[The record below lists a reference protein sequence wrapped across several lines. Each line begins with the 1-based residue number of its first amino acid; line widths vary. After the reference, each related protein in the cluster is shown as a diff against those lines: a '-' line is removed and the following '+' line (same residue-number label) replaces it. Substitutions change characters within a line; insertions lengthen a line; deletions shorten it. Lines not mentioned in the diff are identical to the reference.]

1 MSENRSLKIYSYIS
15 IALFMA
21 VLILPTAI
29 WGIGKLL
36 PGNPIDVLNYDLG
49 ENRNF
54 AKFPTEFTPTIGT
67 ELETF
72 YNDHLPFRS
81 VIISAN
87 RKVTATTEKPYDN
100 IISPFLV
107 KMFYSQPS
115 SSESASDTDKT
126 NKTDETASN
135 VPMEYLPPK
144 VHNNLTIEGR
154 DGWLFLGTEENL
166 NDYLGNNILTDEE
179 LETYLS
185 KMVKLDELCKA
196 QGKELYF
203 FIPPNKTQVYPEKM
217 PSYTIIDKYTR
228 VQHLVDYVQANSD
241 IKIAY
246 PLQELLAA
254 KEDMQIY
261 LKTDT
266 HWNEA
271 GAYIGTQAL
280 YSLMGMPTTDI
291 QDVDHYEKE
300 FTEGDL
306 IRMGNLNP
314 EDFPPDTNF
323 EVNYKMDV
331 SVTELDGTDITQ
343 WLYKTSSTSENDC
356 NFLIAG
362 DSYRLFMTKY
372 LNRDFSSFNQIHTD
386 SVGEPEVESLLEN
399 ADIIVIESVERFNY
413 TLLNTMDHFIRYLED

>member
-1 MSENRSLKIYSYIS
+1 MTENRNLKIYSTIS
-15 IALFMA
+15 IALFMTI
-21 VLILPTAI
+21 LILPTFI

-36 PGNPIDVLNYDLG
+36 PGKPIEVLNYDLD
-49 ENRNF
+49 ENRNL
-54 AKFPTEFTPTIGT
+54 ASFPTQFHPTYGT
-67 ELETF
+67 DLEAF

-87 RKVTATTEKPYDN
+87 RRLTAATEKPYDE

-107 KMFYSQPS
+107 KTFYSKPS
-115 SSESASDTDKT
+115 DDGELA
-126 NKTDETASN
+126 
-135 VPMEYLPPK
+135 VEYMPPK
-144 VHNNLTIEGR
+144 LHNNLTIEGR
-154 DGWLFLGTEENL
+154 DGWLFFGTEENL
-166 NDYLGNNILTDEE
+166 NDYLGNNILSDEE
-179 LETYLS
+179 LELYLS
-185 KMVKLDELCKA
+185 KMVKLNELCKA

-217 PSYTIIDKYTR
+217 PSYTIVDGYTR
-228 VQHLVDYVQANSD
+228 VQRLVDYVLENSD
-241 IKIAY
+241 VKIVY
-246 PLQELLAA
+246 PIQELTDA
-254 KEDMQIY
+254 KEDMQVY

-291 QDVDHYEKE
+291 QDVNHYEKE
-300 FTEGDL
+300 FTTGDL

-323 EVNYKMDV
+323 EVDYKMDV
-331 SVTELDGTDITQ
+331 TVTPLDDTDITQ

-372 LNRDFSSFNQIHTD
+372 LCRDFSLFNQIHTD
-386 SVGEPEVESLLEN
+386 SIGEPEVDGLLEN
-399 ADIIVIESVERFNY
+399 ADIIVIESVERFNH
-413 TLLNTMDHFIRYLED
+413 TLLNTMDHFIYYMEQ

>member
-15 IALFMA
+15 IALFLA
-21 VLILPTAI
+21 ILILPTTI

-49 ENRNF
+49 ENRNM
-54 AKFPTEFTPTIGT
+54 ATFPTQFTSSYGLD
-67 ELETF
+67 LEAF

-87 RKVTATTEKPYDN
+87 RKVTATTEKPYDE

-107 KMFYSQPS
+107 KMFYSKPS
-115 SSESASDTDKT
+115 SSESASNTD
-126 NKTDETASN
+126 NTDST
-135 VPMEYLPPK
+135 VPIEYMPPK

-166 NDYLGNNILTDEE
+166 NDYLGNNALSDEE
-179 LETYLS
+179 LEIYLS
-185 KMVKLDELCKA
+185 KMIKLNELCEE
-196 QGKELYF
+196 QGKQLYF

-228 VQHLVDYVQANSD
+228 VQRLVDYVQANSD
-241 IKIAY
+241 IKICY
-246 PLQELLAA
+246 PIKELTDA
-254 KEDMQIY
+254 KELMQVY

-271 GAYIGTQAL
+271 GAYIGAQAL

-291 QDVDHYEKE
+291 QSINYSEKD

-323 EVNYKMDV
+323 EVDYKMDV
-331 SVTELDGTDITQ
+331 TVTPLDDTDITQ
-343 WLYKTSSTSENDC
+343 WLYKTSSTSDNEC

-372 LNRDFSSFNQIHTD
+372 LCRDFTQFNQIHTD
-386 SVGEPEVESLLEN
+386 SVGEPLVDELLEN
-399 ADIIVIESVERFNY
+399 ADIIVIESVERFNF
-413 TLLNTMDHFIRYLED
+413 TLLNTLDHFIQYLEN

>member
-1 MSENRSLKIYSYIS
+1 MTENRNLKIYSIIS
-15 IALFMA
+15 IALFMTI
-21 VLILPTAI
+21 LILPTFI

-36 PGNPIDVLNYDLG
+36 PGKPIEVLNYDLD
-49 ENRNF
+49 ENRNL
-54 AKFPTEFTPTIGT
+54 ASFPTQFHPTYGT
-67 ELETF
+67 DLEAF

-87 RKVTATTEKPYDN
+87 RRLTAATEKPYDE

-107 KMFYSQPS
+107 KTFYSKPS
-115 SSESASDTDKT
+115 DDGELA
-126 NKTDETASN
+126 
-135 VPMEYLPPK
+135 VEYMPPK
-144 VHNNLTIEGR
+144 LHNNLTIEGR
-154 DGWLFLGTEENL
+154 DGWLFFGTEENL
-166 NDYLGNNILTDEE
+166 NDYLGNNILSDEE
-179 LETYLS
+179 LELYLS
-185 KMVKLDELCKA
+185 KMVKLNELCKA

-217 PSYTIIDKYTR
+217 PSYTIVDSYTR
-228 VQHLVDYVQANSD
+228 VQRLVDYVQENSD
-241 IKIAY
+241 VKIVY
-246 PLQELLAA
+246 PIQELTDA
-254 KEDMQIY
+254 KEDMQVY

-291 QDVDHYEKE
+291 QDVNHYEKE
-300 FTEGDL
+300 FTTGDL

-323 EVNYKMDV
+323 EVDYKMDV
-331 SVTELDGTDITQ
+331 TVTPLDNTDITQ

-372 LNRDFSSFNQIHTD
+372 LCRDFSLFNQIHTD
-386 SVGEPEVESLLEN
+386 SVGEPEVDGLLEN
-399 ADIIVIESVERFNY
+399 ADIIVIESVERFNH
-413 TLLNTMDHFIRYLED
+413 TLLNTLDHFIYYMEQ

>member
-1 MSENRSLKIYSYIS
+1 MTENRNLKFYSIIS
-15 IALFMA
+15 IALFMTI
-21 VLILPTAI
+21 LILPTFI

-36 PGNPIDVLNYDLG
+36 PGKPIEVLNYDLD
-49 ENRNF
+49 ENRNL
-54 AKFPTEFTPTIGT
+54 ASFPTQFHPTYGT
-67 ELETF
+67 DLEAF

-87 RKVTATTEKPYDN
+87 RRLTAATEKPYDE

-107 KMFYSQPS
+107 KTFYSKPLGDG
-115 SSESASDTDKT
+115 ELA
-126 NKTDETASN
+126 
-135 VPMEYLPPK
+135 VEYMPPK
-144 VHNNLTIEGR
+144 LHNNLTIEGR
-154 DGWLFLGTEENL
+154 DGWLFFGTEENL
-166 NDYLGNNILTDEE
+166 NDYLGNNILSDEE
-179 LETYLS
+179 LELYLS
-185 KMVKLDELCKA
+185 KMVKLNELCKA

-217 PSYTIIDKYTR
+217 PSYTIVDSYTR
-228 VQHLVDYVQANSD
+228 VQRLVDYVQENSD
-241 IKIAY
+241 VKIVY
-246 PLQELLAA
+246 PIQELTDA
-254 KEDMQIY
+254 KEDMQVY

-291 QDVDHYEKE
+291 QDVNHYEKE
-300 FTEGDL
+300 FTTGDL

-323 EVNYKMDV
+323 EVDYKMDV
-331 SVTELDGTDITQ
+331 TVTPLDNTDITQ

-372 LNRDFSSFNQIHTD
+372 LCRDFSLFNQIHTD
-386 SVGEPEVESLLEN
+386 SVEEPEVDELLEN
-399 ADIIVIESVERFNY
+399 ADIIVIESVERFNH
-413 TLLNTMDHFIRYLED
+413 TLLNTLDHFIYYMEQ

>member
-1 MSENRSLKIYSYIS
+1 MTI
-15 IALFMA
+15 
-21 VLILPTAI
+21 LILPTFI
-29 WGIGKLL
+29 WGIGKIL
-36 PGNPIDVLNYDLG
+36 PGKPIEVLNYDLD
-49 ENRNF
+49 ENRNL
-54 AKFPTEFTPTIGT
+54 ASFPTQFHPTYGT
-67 ELETF
+67 DLEAF

-87 RKVTATTEKPYDN
+87 RRLTAATEKPYDE

-107 KMFYSQPS
+107 KTFYSKPS
-115 SSESASDTDKT
+115 DDGELA
-126 NKTDETASN
+126 
-135 VPMEYLPPK
+135 VEYMPPK
-144 VHNNLTIEGR
+144 LHNNLTIEGR
-154 DGWLFLGTEENL
+154 DGWLFFGTEENL
-166 NDYLGNNILTDEE
+166 NDYLGNNILSDEE
-179 LETYLS
+179 LELYLS
-185 KMVKLDELCKA
+185 KMVKLNELCKA

-217 PSYTIIDKYTR
+217 PSYTIVDSYTR
-228 VQHLVDYVQANSD
+228 VQRLVDYVQENSD
-241 IKIAY
+241 VKIVY
-246 PLQELLAA
+246 PIQELTDA
-254 KEDMQIY
+254 KEDMQVY

-291 QDVDHYEKE
+291 QDVNHYEKE
-300 FTEGDL
+300 FTTGDL

-323 EVNYKMDV
+323 EVDYKMDV
-331 SVTELDGTDITQ
+331 TVTPLDNTDITQ

-372 LNRDFSSFNQIHTD
+372 LCRDFSLFNQIHTD
-386 SVGEPEVESLLEN
+386 SVGEPEVDGLLEN
-399 ADIIVIESVERFNY
+399 ADIIVIESVERFNH
-413 TLLNTMDHFIRYLED
+413 TLLNTLDHFIYYMEP

>member
-1 MSENRSLKIYSYIS
+1 MTENRNLKIYSTIS
-15 IALFMA
+15 IALFMTI
-21 VLILPTAI
+21 LILPTFI

-36 PGNPIDVLNYDLG
+36 PGKPIEVLNYDLD
-49 ENRNF
+49 ENRNL
-54 AKFPTEFTPTIGT
+54 ASFPTQFHPTYGT
-67 ELETF
+67 DLEAF

-87 RKVTATTEKPYDN
+87 RRLTAATEKPYDE

-107 KMFYSQPS
+107 KTFYSKPS
-115 SSESASDTDKT
+115 DDGELA
-126 NKTDETASN
+126 
-135 VPMEYLPPK
+135 VEYMPPK
-144 VHNNLTIEGR
+144 LHNNLTIEGR
-154 DGWLFLGTEENL
+154 DGWLFFGTEENL
-166 NDYLGNNILTDEE
+166 NDYLGNNILSDEE
-179 LETYLS
+179 LELYLS
-185 KMVKLDELCKA
+185 KMVKLNELCKA

-217 PSYTIIDKYTR
+217 PSYTIVDSYTR
-228 VQHLVDYVQANSD
+228 VQRLVDYVQENSD
-241 IKIAY
+241 VKIVY
-246 PLQELLAA
+246 PIQELTDA
-254 KEDMQIY
+254 KEDMQVY

-291 QDVDHYEKE
+291 QDVNHYEKE
-300 FTEGDL
+300 FTTGDL

-323 EVNYKMDV
+323 EVDYKMDV
-331 SVTELDGTDITQ
+331 TVTPLDNTDITQ

-372 LNRDFSSFNQIHTD
+372 LCRDFSLFNQIHTD
-386 SVGEPEVESLLEN
+386 SVGEAKVEELVEN
-399 ADIIVIESVERFNY
+399 ADIIVIESVERFNF
-413 TLLNTMDHFIRYLED
+413 TLLNTMEHFIRYLEQ

>member
-1 MSENRSLKIYSYIS
+1 MTENRNLKIYSIIS
-15 IALFMA
+15 IALFMTI
-21 VLILPTAI
+21 LILPTFI
-29 WGIGKLL
+29 WGIGKIL
-36 PGNPIDVLNYDLG
+36 PGKPIEVLNYDLD
-49 ENRNF
+49 ENRNL
-54 AKFPTEFTPTIGT
+54 ASFPTQFHPTYGT
-67 ELETF
+67 DLEAF

-87 RKVTATTEKPYDN
+87 RRLTAATEKPYDE

-107 KMFYSQPS
+107 KTFYSKPS
-115 SSESASDTDKT
+115 DDGELA
-126 NKTDETASN
+126 
-135 VPMEYLPPK
+135 VEYMPPK
-144 VHNNLTIEGR
+144 LHNNLTIEGR
-154 DGWLFLGTEENL
+154 DGWLFFGTEENL
-166 NDYLGNNILTDEE
+166 NDYLGNNILSDEE
-179 LETYLS
+179 LELYLS
-185 KMVKLDELCKA
+185 KMVKLNELCKA

-217 PSYTIIDKYTR
+217 PSYTIVDSYTR
-228 VQHLVDYVQANSD
+228 VQRLVDYVQENSD
-241 IKIAY
+241 VKIVY
-246 PLQELLAA
+246 PIQELTDA
-254 KEDMQIY
+254 KEDMQVY

-291 QDVDHYEKE
+291 QDVNHYEKE
-300 FTEGDL
+300 FTTGDL

-323 EVNYKMDV
+323 EVDYKMDV
-331 SVTELDGTDITQ
+331 TVTPLDNTDITQ

-372 LNRDFSSFNQIHTD
+372 LCRDFSLFNQIHTD
-386 SVGEPEVESLLEN
+386 SVGEPEVDGLLEN
-399 ADIIVIESVERFNY
+399 ADIIVIESVERFNH
-413 TLLNTMDHFIRYLED
+413 TLLNTLDHFIYYMEP

>member
-1 MSENRSLKIYSYIS
+1 MTENRNLKIYSIIS
-15 IALFMA
+15 IALFMTI
-21 VLILPTAI
+21 LILPTFI

-36 PGNPIDVLNYDLG
+36 PGKPIEVLNYDLD
-49 ENRNF
+49 ENRNL
-54 AKFPTEFTPTIGT
+54 ASFPTQFHPTYGT
-67 ELETF
+67 DLEAF

-87 RKVTATTEKPYDN
+87 RRLTAATEKPYDE

-107 KMFYSQPS
+107 KTFYSKPS
-115 SSESASDTDKT
+115 DDGELA
-126 NKTDETASN
+126 
-135 VPMEYLPPK
+135 VEYMPPK
-144 VHNNLTIEGR
+144 LHNNLTIEGR
-154 DGWLFLGTEENL
+154 DGWLFFGTEENL
-166 NDYLGNNILTDEE
+166 NDYLGNNILSDEE
-179 LETYLS
+179 LELYLS
-185 KMVKLDELCKA
+185 KMVKLNELCKA

-217 PSYTIIDKYTR
+217 PSYTIVDSYTR
-228 VQHLVDYVQANSD
+228 VQRLVDYVQENSD
-241 IKIAY
+241 VKIVY
-246 PLQELLAA
+246 PIQELTDA
-254 KEDMQIY
+254 KEDMQVY

-280 YSLMGMPTTDI
+280 YALMGMPTTDI
-291 QDVDHYEKE
+291 QDVNHYEKE
-300 FTEGDL
+300 FTTGDL

-323 EVNYKMDV
+323 EVDYKMDV
-331 SVTELDGTDITQ
+331 TVTPLDNTDITQ

-372 LNRDFSSFNQIHTD
+372 LCRDFSLFNQIHTD
-386 SVGEPEVESLLEN
+386 SVGEPEVDELLEN
-399 ADIIVIESVERFNY
+399 ADIIVIESVERFNH
-413 TLLNTMDHFIRYLED
+413 TLLNTLDHFIYYMEQ

>member
-1 MSENRSLKIYSYIS
+1 MTENRNLKTYSIIS
-15 IALFMA
+15 IALFMTIL
-21 VLILPTAI
+21 VLPTFI

-36 PGNPIDVLNYDLG
+36 PGKPIEVLNYDLD
-49 ENRNF
+49 ENRNL
-54 AKFPTEFTPTIGT
+54 ASFPTQFHSTYGT
-67 ELETF
+67 DLEAF

-87 RKVTATTEKPYDN
+87 RKLTAITEKPYDD

-107 KMFYSQPS
+107 KTFYSKPS
-115 SSESASDTDKT
+115 EDGELAI
-126 NKTDETASN
+126 
-135 VPMEYLPPK
+135 EYLPPK

-154 DGWLFLGTEENL
+154 DGWLFFGTEENL
-166 NDYLGNNILTDEE
+166 NDYLGNNILSDEE
-179 LETYLS
+179 LELYLS
-185 KMVKLDELCKA
+185 KMVKLNELCKA

-217 PSYTIIDKYTR
+217 PSYTIVDSYTR
-228 VQHLVDYVQANSD
+228 VQRLVDYVQENSD
-241 IKIAY
+241 VKIVY
-246 PLQELLAA
+246 PIQELTDA
-254 KEDMQIY
+254 KEDMQVY

-291 QDVDHYEKE
+291 QDVNHYEKE
-300 FTEGDL
+300 FTTGDL

-323 EVNYKMDV
+323 EVDYKMDV
-331 SVTELDGTDITQ
+331 TVTPLDNTDITQ

-372 LNRDFSSFNQIHTD
+372 LCRDFSLFNQIHTD
-386 SVGEPEVESLLEN
+386 SVGEPEVDGLLEN
-399 ADIIVIESVERFNY
+399 ADIIVIESVERFNH
-413 TLLNTMDHFIRYLED
+413 TLLNTMDHFIYYMEQ

>member
-1 MSENRSLKIYSYIS
+1 MTENRNLKIYSIIS
-15 IALFMA
+15 IALFMTI
-21 VLILPTAI
+21 LILPTFI

-36 PGNPIDVLNYDLG
+36 PGKPIEVLNYDLD
-49 ENRNF
+49 ENRNL
-54 AKFPTEFTPTIGT
+54 ASFPTQFHPTYGT
-67 ELETF
+67 DLEAF

-87 RKVTATTEKPYDN
+87 RRLTAATEKPYDE

-107 KMFYSQPS
+107 KTFYSKPS
-115 SSESASDTDKT
+115 DD
-126 NKTDETASN
+126 DEPA
-135 VPMEYLPPK
+135 VEYMPPK
-144 VHNNLTIEGR
+144 LHNNLTIEGR
-154 DGWLFLGTEENL
+154 DGWLFFGTEENL
-166 NDYLGNNILTDEE
+166 NDYLGNNILSDEE
-179 LETYLS
+179 LELYLS
-185 KMVKLDELCKA
+185 KMVKLNELCKA

-217 PSYTIIDKYTR
+217 PSYTIVDSYTR
-228 VQHLVDYVQANSD
+228 VQRLVDYVQENSD
-241 IKIAY
+241 VKIVY
-246 PLQELLAA
+246 PIQELTDA
-254 KEDMQIY
+254 KEDMQVY

-291 QDVDHYEKE
+291 QDVNHYEKE
-300 FTEGDL
+300 FTTGDL

-323 EVNYKMDV
+323 EVDYKMDV
-331 SVTELDGTDITQ
+331 TVTPLDNTDITQ

-372 LNRDFSSFNQIHTD
+372 LCRDFSLFNQIHTD
-386 SVGEPEVESLLEN
+386 SVGEPEVDGLLEN
-399 ADIIVIESVERFNY
+399 ADIIVIESVERFNH
-413 TLLNTMDHFIRYLED
+413 TLLNTLDHFIYYMEQ

>member
-1 MSENRSLKIYSYIS
+1 MTENRNLKIYSIIS
-15 IALFMA
+15 IALFMTI
-21 VLILPTAI
+21 LILPTFI

-36 PGNPIDVLNYDLG
+36 PGKPIEVLNYDLD
-49 ENRNF
+49 ENRNL
-54 AKFPTEFTPTIGT
+54 ASFPTQFHPTYGT
-67 ELETF
+67 DLEAF

-87 RKVTATTEKPYDN
+87 RRLTAATEKPYDE

-107 KMFYSQPS
+107 KTFYSKPS
-115 SSESASDTDKT
+115 DDGELA
-126 NKTDETASN
+126 
-135 VPMEYLPPK
+135 VEYMPPK
-144 VHNNLTIEGR
+144 LHNNLTIEGR
-154 DGWLFLGTEENL
+154 DGWLFFGTEENL
-166 NDYLGNNILTDEE
+166 NDYLGNNILSDEE
-179 LETYLS
+179 LELYLS
-185 KMVKLDELCKA
+185 KMVKLNELCKA
-196 QGKELYF
+196 QGKELFF

-217 PSYTIIDKYTR
+217 PSYTIVDSYTR
-228 VQHLVDYVQANSD
+228 VQRLVDYVQENSD
-241 IKIAY
+241 VKIVY
-246 PLQELLAA
+246 PIQELTDA
-254 KEDMQIY
+254 KEDMQVY

-291 QDVDHYEKE
+291 QDVNHYEKE
-300 FTEGDL
+300 FTTGDL

-323 EVNYKMDV
+323 EVDYKMDV
-331 SVTELDGTDITQ
+331 TVTPLDNTDITQ

-372 LNRDFSSFNQIHTD
+372 LCRDFSLFNQIHTD
-386 SVGEPEVESLLEN
+386 SVGEPEVDGLLEN
-399 ADIIVIESVERFNY
+399 ADIIVIESVERFNH
-413 TLLNTMDHFIRYLED
+413 TLLNTLDHFIYYMEQ

>member
-1 MSENRSLKIYSYIS
+1 MTENRNLKIYSTIS
-15 IALFMA
+15 IALFMTI
-21 VLILPTAI
+21 LILPTFI

-36 PGNPIDVLNYDLG
+36 PGKPIEVLNYDLD
-49 ENRNF
+49 ENRNL
-54 AKFPTEFTPTIGT
+54 ASFPTQFHPTYGT
-67 ELETF
+67 DLEAF

-87 RKVTATTEKPYDN
+87 RRLTAATEKPYDE

-107 KMFYSQPS
+107 KTFYSKPS
-115 SSESASDTDKT
+115 DDGELA
-126 NKTDETASN
+126 
-135 VPMEYLPPK
+135 VEYMPPK
-144 VHNNLTIEGR
+144 LHNNLTIEGR
-154 DGWLFLGTEENL
+154 DGWLFFGTEENL
-166 NDYLGNNILTDEE
+166 NDYLGNNILSDEE
-179 LETYLS
+179 LELYLS
-185 KMVKLDELCKA
+185 KMVKLNELCKA

-217 PSYTIIDKYTR
+217 PSYTIVDSYTR
-228 VQHLVDYVQANSD
+228 VQRLVDYVQENSD
-241 IKIAY
+241 VKIVY
-246 PLQELLAA
+246 PIQELTDA
-254 KEDMQIY
+254 KEDMQVY

-291 QDVDHYEKE
+291 QDVNHYEKE
-300 FTEGDL
+300 FTTGDL

-323 EVNYKMDV
+323 EVDYKMDV
-331 SVTELDGTDITQ
+331 TVTPLDNTDITQ

-372 LNRDFSSFNQIHTD
+372 LCRDFSLFNQIHTD
-386 SVGEPEVESLLEN
+386 SVGEPEVDGLLEN
-399 ADIIVIESVERFNY
+399 ADIIVIESVERFNH
-413 TLLNTMDHFIRYLED
+413 TLLNTMDHFIYYMEQ

>member
-1 MSENRSLKIYSYIS
+1 MTENRNLKIYSIIS
-15 IALFMA
+15 IALFMTI
-21 VLILPTAI
+21 LILPTFI

-36 PGNPIDVLNYDLG
+36 PGKPIEVLNYDLD
-49 ENRNF
+49 ENRNL
-54 AKFPTEFTPTIGT
+54 ASFPTQFHPTYGT
-67 ELETF
+67 DLEAF

-87 RKVTATTEKPYDN
+87 RRLTAATEKPYDE

-107 KMFYSQPS
+107 KTFYSKPS
-115 SSESASDTDKT
+115 DDGELA
-126 NKTDETASN
+126 
-135 VPMEYLPPK
+135 VEYMPPK
-144 VHNNLTIEGR
+144 LHNNLTIEGR
-154 DGWLFLGTEENL
+154 DGWLFFGTEENL
-166 NDYLGNNILTDEE
+166 NDYLGNNILSDEE
-179 LETYLS
+179 LELYLS
-185 KMVKLDELCKA
+185 KMVKLNELCKA

-217 PSYTIIDKYTR
+217 PSYTIVDSYTR
-228 VQHLVDYVQANSD
+228 VQRLVDYVQENSD
-241 IKIAY
+241 VKIVY
-246 PLQELLAA
+246 PIQELTDA
-254 KEDMQIY
+254 KEDMQVY

-291 QDVDHYEKE
+291 QDVNHYEKE
-300 FTEGDL
+300 FTTGDL

-323 EVNYKMDV
+323 EVDYKMDV
-331 SVTELDGTDITQ
+331 TVTPLDNTDITQ

-372 LNRDFSSFNQIHTD
+372 LCRDFSLFNQIHTD
-386 SVGEPEVESLLEN
+386 SVGEPEVDGLLEN
-399 ADIIVIESVERFNY
+399 ADIIVIESVERFNH
-413 TLLNTMDHFIRYLED
+413 TLLNTMDHFIYYMEQ